1 MKITIIGA
9 GNVGYHLSQR
19 LVEVGHVVPQIFSRQ
34 TNKAVRISRIIRAN
48 PIDNI
53 SSLQDNS
60 NLYIIAVKDDAITS
74 VAEKMRK
81 RLPGNTWVVHTSG
94 STPSTVLA
102 PHFNN
107 FGIFY
112 PLQTFSINRM
122 ADFLNIPILVDA
134 NKELMRNKLFQ
145 LAETVSPK
153 VHFINDE
160 QRAKVHVNAVM
171 VNNFTNHLY
180 SIAEDIMRK
189 EELPMEVLIPLIQET
204 SKKVALYPA
213 REMQTGPA
221 IRGDDAT
228 IQRHLEFLNGYKNYK
243 KVYEMMTESLKKMHN
258 SQHPSS

>member
-19 LVEVGHVVPQIFSRQ
+19 LKEVGHTISQIFSRQ
-34 TNKAVRISRIIRAN
+34 TNKAVRIARILEAS

-53 SSLQDNS
+53 SSLTPDA
-60 NLYIIAVKDDAITS
+60 NLYIIAVKDDAIGL

-107 FGIFY
+107 YGIFY
-112 PLQTFSINRM
+112 PLQTFSINRL
-122 ADFLNIPILVDA
+122 ADFLNIPILIDS
-134 NKELMRNKLFQ
+134 NKELMKNRLHQ

-153 VHFINDE
+153 VYSINDA
-160 QRAKVHVNAVM
+160 QRAVLHVTAVM

-180 SIAEDIMRK
+180 SMAEDILRQ
-189 EELPMEVLIPLIQET
+189 EELPMETLIPLIQET
-204 SKKVALYPA
+204 SKKVSLFPA
-213 REMQTGPA
+213 KEMQTGPA
-221 IRGDDAT
+221 VRGDVDT
-228 IQRHLEFLNGYKNYK
+228 INRHLEYLEKFEDYK
-243 KVYEMMTESLKKMHN
+243 KVYEVMTASLKEMHGK
-258 SQHPSS
+258 